1 MSHENVELA
10 EAMVPQDTDIVPL
23 FRDEDTF
30 ARMRHAF
37 SAFLTDDFQSVMVF
51 PAQTRTYS
59 GLEGL
64 RENWLDWLEPWATYR
79 VTIDELIDVGER
91 VVVLTRNRGR
101 REDMETE
108 VEIIA
113 AAILTFREGKIAR
126 WEDYAVRVAA
136 LEAVGLSE

>member
-30 ARMRHAF
+30 AQMRHAF
-37 SAFLTDDFQSVMVF
+37 SAFLTDDFQSVMAF

-91 VVVLTRNRGR
+91 VAVLTRNHGR